1 MRLSVDLEFHVP
13 CSIVSGWELP
23 KRRAAVACVAAGV
36 LMTCETSAPYRTHS
50 ITSCCH
56 SLFSTVII

>member
-1 MRLSVDLEFHVP
+1 MKLDVDLEFHVP

-23 KRRAAVACVAAGV
+23 KRRAAVACMAAGV

-50 ITSCCH
+50 ITSRCH
-56 SLFSTVII
+56 SFSTVII